1 MSRWSYWSWTFRT
14 PVKLDGGYFCYEN
27 SRVREIVPKY
37 VRLPVAEPM
46 DFYGTGAIAEAIGIE
61 LVNPSVDLLLMGRG
75 FDYVPQMFMTDQ
87 F

>member
-1 MSRWSYWSWTFRT
+1 M
-14 PVKLDGGYFCYEN
+14 
-27 SRVREIVPKY
+27 
-37 VRLPVAEPM
+37 RLPVAEPM